1 MSPHPYSHPVIGSDP
16 VTGLI
21 HFNSFPPS
29 RMKNLKLKPQEIPLS
44 NSNSRYMFSTNA
56 EKPFVATTAAIKR
69 FGYER
74 ILSCFVSLQVLAQ
87 EQNGLDY
94 LQVFEAQDGGEALWF
109 IDDGDG
115 PETAVTALLPS
126 DY

>member
-1 MSPHPYSHPVIGSDP
+1 
-16 VTGLI
+16 
-21 HFNSFPPS
+21 
-29 RMKNLKLKPQEIPLS
+29 MKNLKLKSQEISLS
-44 NSNSRYMFSTNA
+44 DINSRYMFSTNA
-56 EKPFVATTAAIKR
+56 DKPFVATTAAIER
-69 FGYER
+69 FSYEL
-74 ILSCFVSLQVLAQ
+74 ILSCFVSLQALARNH
-87 EQNGLDY
+87 EGLDY